1 MWEMKLMGFRRKKN
15 KSFLFYRCGCV
26 ETFSCSFIIRASFIK
41 FIPLT
46 HSPSINNSTL
56 YVCAH
61 PQITPF
67 YFLSSFPALYMDE
80 RDVCLSMFRC
90 SENIF
95 YSGVLQ
101 MVLGKISLLTVIC
114 LFLHSFTL
122 VLLLIILSS

>member
-1 MWEMKLMGFRRKKN
+1 MGDEVEGVCRKKN
-15 KSFLFYRCGCV
+15 KVLFLSVCGCV
-26 ETFSCSFIIRASFIK
+26 ETFSCSFIIRVSFIK
-41 FIPLT
+41 FIPLA
-46 HSPSINNSTL
+46 HPPSINNSTS

-95 YSGVLQ
+95 LLVLQ
-101 MVLGKISLLTVIC
+101 MVLGKTSLLTVIC
-114 LFLHSFTL
+114 LFLHSFML
-122 VLLLIILSS
+122 VWLLIILSS